1 MLHGLTCGIV
11 SSKVSTEIACGGAFL
26 LTLFAL
32 VVLIE
37 LEALESSTT
46 SYEFVGE
53 LGLVVWII
61 VASALVVNLVVSVL
75 RFI

>member
-1 MLHGLTCGIV
+1 MVHGFTCGVV
-11 SSKVSTEIACGGAFL
+11 SSKEFTEIACGGASS

-32 VVLIE
+32 MVLIE
-37 LEALESSTT
+37 LEALESGTT

-53 LGLVVWII
+53 LGLVVWVI
-61 VASALVVNLVVSVL
+61 VAPALGVDLVVGVL